1 MIDKVKYSLIL
12 LIVILLIIIIFR
24 KQILFTYENFVCSI
38 DTGVNTHLMAY
49 YRRCINDYKIE
60 ERGGSV
66 PLPDTKN
73 NARALINFYLNQND
87 TITNHNNLT
96 KFGLNPGWVNQINKS
111 SICPEY
117 AYYLYRHFRAYRK
130 SITMNNELRNLLN
143 NTINQYNSDN
153 SDDFTYYMSSIPSSR
168 YLSDESGIKFKKND
182 NNRELLLHQKL
193 LSYFLSKIQNSEVSI
208 SPGTRDG
215 IGLVWGLPYL
225 IQKNDSGI
233 IESITGVPNISN
245 FNNYFQLKF
254 NIDSEVSDVDESLEN
269 VQYLYLVYNNNDE
282 LVLTPNKD
290 DVNDTNSLFEVISA
304 EDCNQY
310 LRIKKKDSDKFLK
323 YDSNDGRVSLGGSG
337 DIDNKL
343 IVSIDDSNTLA
354 LPIDEIFVPPSNYN
368 TNEGKPVSILFTAG
382 KIYNHFISYL
392 GITKINGTYHPKAI
406 LGKYNNIEKIGS
418 TVNIPD
424 IYDVNDKYSK
434 YIKGISFIRGRMIEE
449 DSYAYQENKVAK
461 PVGTEGRGIIQDN
474 GLIKVHKKN
483 DTAQGF
489 LNAGENIKTNQ
500 KIFPI
505 VSNNEVFNNDSNSL
519 ENTCVYTGTQTNE
532 NNIAQVCNDKDGRC
546 YGMYDS
552 PDNNYK
558 MAYVGEKCN
567 RDLKYFDKFSNNIS
581 NRIDRGKVNCQGSG
595 ELKEIK
601 DDKGNNIGKFYKCY
615 LPKYHTKE
623 QDNSLISL
631 LPAKRFNDPS
641 YCQANLDYGKLD
653 GPDYA
658 MYLNNANC
666 VGEYEMEGAPL
677 KGGRCELNEPCTFS
691 KYDKEDEYFLMN
703 QDFSNVMN
711 KQVQL
716 KKQLKDIHNKIKA
729 YKTDLRKKM
738 KLIM

>member
-1 MIDKVKYSLIL
+1 
-12 LIVILLIIIIFR
+12 
-24 KQILFTYENFVCSI
+24 
-38 DTGVNTHLMAY
+38 MAY

-406 LGKYNNIEKIGS
+406 L
-418 TVNIPD
+418 
-424 IYDVNDKYSK
+424 
-434 YIKGISFIRGRMIEE
+434 
-449 DSYAYQENKVAK
+449 
-461 PVGTEGRGIIQDN
+461 
-474 GLIKVHKKN
+474 
-483 DTAQGF
+483 
-489 LNAGENIKTNQ
+489 
-500 KIFPI
+500 
-505 VSNNEVFNNDSNSL
+505 
-519 ENTCVYTGTQTNE
+519 
-532 NNIAQVCNDKDGRC
+532 
-546 YGMYDS
+546 
-552 PDNNYK
+552 
-558 MAYVGEKCN
+558 
-567 RDLKYFDKFSNNIS
+567 
-581 NRIDRGKVNCQGSG
+581 
-595 ELKEIK
+595 
-601 DDKGNNIGKFYKCY
+601 
-615 LPKYHTKE
+615 
-623 QDNSLISL
+623 
-631 LPAKRFNDPS
+631 
-641 YCQANLDYGKLD
+641 
-653 GPDYA
+653 
-658 MYLNNANC
+658 
-666 VGEYEMEGAPL
+666 
-677 KGGRCELNEPCTFS
+677 
-691 KYDKEDEYFLMN
+691 
-703 QDFSNVMN
+703 
-711 KQVQL
+711 
-716 KKQLKDIHNKIKA
+716 
-729 YKTDLRKKM
+729 
-738 KLIM
+738 